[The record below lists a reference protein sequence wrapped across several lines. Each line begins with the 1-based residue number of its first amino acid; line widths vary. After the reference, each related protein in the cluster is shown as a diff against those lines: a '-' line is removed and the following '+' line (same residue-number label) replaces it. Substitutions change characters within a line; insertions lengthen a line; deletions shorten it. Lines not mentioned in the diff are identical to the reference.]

1 MSLDQA
7 YKMGHVTRIHTGV
20 MEPTKLERR
29 KDPVARRGGDPD
41 LPELTGGV
49 DLPAQCL
56 AIRRLGLRELLQHL
70 VVQILLL
77 EQLAKR
83 LHRIRTI
90 RVGSENV
97 SGHARWR
104 KEQAGAVNPEPPNQ

>member
-1 MSLDQA
+1 
-7 YKMGHVTRIHTGV
+7 

-56 AIRRLGLRELLQHL
+56 VIRRLGLRKLLQHL

-77 EQLAKR
+77 EQLAKG
-83 LHRIRTI
+83 LQRIRTI
-90 RVGSENV
+90 RVGSVNV
-97 SGHARWR
+97 NGHARWR

>member
-1 MSLDQA
+1 MSQDQA
-7 YKMGHVTRIHTGV
+7 YKMGHETRIHTGV